1 MTAGKITVSE
11 ELNEVTEVL
20 CLLWLKNFDFV
31 TEYKAEKDI
40 KI

>member
-1 MTAGKITVSE
+1 MTAGKITLSE

-20 CLLWLKNFDFV
+20 CLRFKNFDFV